1 MVNRGGA
8 ARTRRW
14 VRIIAIVVVLGLIG
28 ALALTAVVSGPN

>member
-1 MVNRGGA
+1 MTRGGA
-8 ARTRRW
+8 AKTQRW